1 MVRVVTAGHINW
13 DVTLSVDALPEPD
26 GEARIT
32 SQQRSGGGSAAN
44 VAAALAGMDVSTGLV
59 GSIGSDEH
67 GLLVR
72 RELTNAGVD
81 CTHVIEVAGIETT
94 TKYLI
99 VDEGGEVMVLG
110 NEGANETI
118 APEDVRPEYVTGAE
132 HLHLTSQRPET
143 AAELARIATEADL
156 SVSFDP
162 GRRLA
167 ERDFSRALAYSD
179 VVFLNDREAATILDG
194 DLEHPSSELHG
205 RVVVIKHGRR
215 GARVDT
221 TKGVYTHPGFGV
233 ESVDS
238 TGSGDAFA
246 AGFIATLLDSNDY
259 ERALEYANA
268 CGALTAMAAGART
281 APTPERVEAFLDER
295 Y

>member
-13 DVTLSVDALPEPD
+13 DVTLRVDALPEAD
-26 GEARIT
+26 GEARIS

-44 VAAALAGMDVSTGLV
+44 VAVALSRMDVSTGLV
-59 GSIGSDEH
+59 GSVGSDDN
-67 GLLVR
+67 GLLVQ
-72 RELTNAGVD
+72 RELTGAGVD
-81 CTHVIEVAGIETT
+81 CTHVLEVAGIETT

-99 VDEGGEVMVLG
+99 VDESGELMVLG

-118 APEDVRPEYVTGAE
+118 APDDIDREYVRTAD
-132 HLHLTSQRPET
+132 HLHLTSQRPDT
-143 AAELARIATEADL
+143 AAELARVATQAGIT
-156 SVSFDP
+156 VSFDP

-179 VVFLNDREAATILDG
+179 IVFLNDREAATILDG

-205 RVVVIKHGRR
+205 RVVVIKHGRD

-238 TGSGDAFA
+238 TGAGDAFA
-246 AGFIATLLDSNDY
+246 AGFITTLLDSDDY
-259 ERALEYANA
+259 EQALEFANA
-268 CGALTAMAAGART
+268 CGALTSMAGGART
-281 APTPERVEAFLDER
+281 SPTRKHVEAFLDEQF
-295 Y
+295 